1 MGKITWEPVDPKTI
15 EDKCCTDK
23 YAKMWREANSVM
35 KQRTANFQMFT
46 EISHNRP
53 LIKKPRADQFS
64 EGSTQAIKRKIRAQT
79 IQRVPDG
86 EVITQFDKN
95 SIEQA
100 EIEFLF
106 KNKILTSEY
115 DRRDMM
121 KNLWRTFNAS
131 YDYGFACV
139 RTGFERDLDGDV
151 RITYKH
157 IPWNDVYPA
166 PDCDFIEE
174 ANWYMIR
181 EYISQSDLW
190 ELVDCETGTVSDPTY
205 NEDVVHYLLET
216 DTKSGREFQSQALQD
231 REKGADKIQ
240 SIEVRTLYAEGADEF
255 ITFVPSCSAVLRRVK
270 NEDPRKSVPLHFLI
284 LEPDPEF
291 PLGCSSVLW
300 TLAQQQFADA
310 FQTGAYEQLLLACNP
325 PLMIF
330 GNLTP
335 AKVKMKPNAAWPM
348 GTNPNNKIEKFPIE
362 NTTIVQYGS
371 ILENISGNMMK
382 NLNVSDATIA
392 SDAKVA
398 RYSATPQGVEAQ
410 QKDKTVTVNQYQK
423 RVEIFFSEW
432 ANHAL
437 RSYLASMSGEVE
449 LTVDEETRRKIWDIE
464 LARDQKAQDMGE
476 EPGGTIINENKI
488 KIDFDALSTDMLE
501 FKVRT
506 GSLIENQKETE
517 RKNIQELLVPISQML
532 GNVSDDNRGAFEDV
546 VMKLVKR
553 LCEASD
559 VDVSASTAGTIDQA
573 MMKKAMVATMETV
586 MQQQQQ
592 IDSLAGMA
600 MGGQQPQPEGE
611 MPPEELPM
619 AQEGGEPLPP
629 IEAPT
634 EQMPME

>member
-1 MGKITWEPVDPKTI
+1 MGNITWDRVDPSTI
-15 EDKCCTDK
+15 EDKCWSEK
-23 YAKMWREANSVM
+23 YAKLWRDASSVM
-35 KQRTANFQMFT
+35 KERTSDFHLFS

-79 IQRVPDG
+79 VQRVPDG
-86 EVITQFDKN
+86 EIVTQFDKN
-95 SIEQA
+95 SIEQT

-106 KNKILTSEY
+106 KNKVLTSEY
-115 DRRDMM
+115 DGKDMI

-151 RITYKH
+151 RITYKQ

-181 EYISQSDLW
+181 EYVSQSDLW
-190 ELVDCETGTVSDPTY
+190 ELVDCETGAVADKTY
-205 NEDVVHYLLET
+205 SEDVVHYLLET
-216 DTKSGREFQSQALQD
+216 DSKSGREFQSQALQD

-240 SIEVRTLYAEGADEF
+240 SVEVRTLYARGADEF
-255 ITFVPSCSAVLRRVK
+255 VTFVPSCSAVLRTVK
-270 NEDPRKSVPLHFLI
+270 NEDPRKDVPLHFMI

-310 FQTGAYEQLLLACNP
+310 FQTSAYESLLLSVNP
-325 PLMIF
+325 PLMLY

-335 AKVKMKPNAAWPM
+335 AKIKMKPNAAWPL
-348 GTNPNNKIEKFPIE
+348 GTNPNNKIEKFPVE
-362 NTTIVQYGS
+362 TTSLTQYGS

-382 NLNVSDATIA
+382 NLNVADSTIA
-392 SDAKVA
+392 SEAKVA

-410 QKDKTVTVNQYQK
+410 QRDKTITVNQYQK
-423 RVEIFFSEW
+423 RVEVFFSEW

-437 RSYLASMSGEVE
+437 RSYLNSMSGEIE

-464 LARDQKAQDMGE
+464 MAQGKKAQEAGE
-476 EPGGTIINENKI
+476 EPKRSIIEEDKI
-488 KIDFDALSTDMLE
+488 KIDFDRLSADMLE

-506 GSLIENQKETE
+506 GSLVANQKETE
-517 RKNIQELLVPISQML
+517 RKNIQELLVPVSQML
-532 GNVSDDNRGAFEDV
+532 GNLSDQNRPAFEDV
-546 VMKLVKR
+546 VMTLVKR
-553 LCEASD
+553 LC
-559 VDVSASTAGTIDQA
+559 
-573 MMKKAMVATMETV
+573 
-586 MQQQQQ
+586 
-592 IDSLAGMA
+592 
-600 MGGQQPQPEGE
+600 
-611 MPPEELPM
+611 
-619 AQEGGEPLPP
+619 
-629 IEAPT
+629 
-634 EQMPME
+634 